1 MIARKLPKVSL
12 AARGSLILLTGLIL
26 SGCRTERPAV
36 ISFFDQRPLPD
47 SIGFH
52 KARFDAKGKLLP
64 WVSLDKAM
72 AMEMEWYAKCP
83 VGKKGYPVYYYS
95 TFMHGNYEPYNTE
108 IIPCTQLG
116 MGIISY
122 LKYYAYTKKA
132 DQRWLEK
139 AQLMGKFL
147 AEESLTPDNNLYPLF
162 PRSTGDAASLPLKG
176 SSQVDLDYGINII
189 EPDKGGIAGYAWMLL
204 YETDNN
210 EKWMQLAAHTADVLV
225 KNMRKGDAW
234 HAPWPFRVDF
244 VTGAHWGERSSDMV
258 FILRLFDKLIE
269 HGHNEFASP
278 RKQLW
283 DWIINIQMRAPDTR
297 QESMWVMF
305 FEDKDKY
312 DNRASWAP
320 MEMAR
325 YLIEKKEALDSNW
338 KQLAEKCIQF
348 AVTHFTLKA
357 PGGAMLMVEQDDD
370 FGPWGGVCSKLG
382 GVSALFYAAGGGE
395 KYKEMA
401 LRNLNWMTY
410 FVDDDGCPAAMYAA
424 GKAGRGGWQEDA
436 HTDKLHN
443 YVDALVA
450 APGLF
455 AEQK

>member
-147 AEESLTPDNNLYPLF
+147 AEESLAPDNNLYSLCPCSISLSNSRRINTISEL
-162 PRSTGDAASLPLKG
+162 RSP
-176 SSQVDLDYGINII
+176 Q
-189 EPDKGGIAGYAWMLL
+189 
-204 YETDNN
+204 
-210 EKWMQLAAHTADVLV
+210 
-225 KNMRKGDAW
+225 
-234 HAPWPFRVDF
+234 
-244 VTGAHWGERSSDMV
+244 
-258 FILRLFDKLIE
+258 
-269 HGHNEFASP
+269 
-278 RKQLW
+278 
-283 DWIINIQMRAPDTR
+283 
-297 QESMWVMF
+297 
-305 FEDKDKY
+305 
-312 DNRASWAP
+312 
-320 MEMAR
+320 
-325 YLIEKKEALDSNW
+325 
-338 KQLAEKCIQF
+338 
-348 AVTHFTLKA
+348 
-357 PGGAMLMVEQDDD
+357 
-370 FGPWGGVCSKLG
+370 
-382 GVSALFYAAGGGE
+382 
-395 KYKEMA
+395 
-401 LRNLNWMTY
+401 
-410 FVDDDGCPAAMYAA
+410 
-424 GKAGRGGWQEDA
+424 
-436 HTDKLHN
+436 
-443 YVDALVA
+443 
-450 APGLF
+450 
-455 AEQK
+455 